1 MPIPYINNFNDYRV
15 WQVMRALQKALR
27 LIGDQ
32 AFEAFFT
39 PQSAPPDRYDPID
52 LKRPDGSG

>member
-1 MPIPYINNFNDYRV
+1 
-15 WQVMRALQKALR
+15 MRALQKALR